1 MTLTPRQVWAYLE
14 FSNKLDRSERAD
26 ALVIAAI
33 GAQGDSKVIEKTLR
47 DISGLD
53 AHGRKV

>member
-26 ALVIAAI
+26 ALMIAAI
-33 GAQGDSKVIEKTLR
+33 GAQGDDKAIEKAR
-47 DISGLD
+47 KNIIGSGNG
-53 AHGRKV
+53 AEG